1 MNVLTEGGGGQ
12 GGGSGLGTTGHNIVC
27 CEHVE
32 EILVEQNIKRKYL
45 HVIYMLYITI
55 EQCWKKKIY

>member
-1 MNVLTEGGGGQ
+1 M
-12 GGGSGLGTTGHNIVC
+12 GGSGLGTTGQNIVC

-45 HVIYMLYITI
+45 HVIYNYRAVL
-55 EQCWKKKIY
+55 EKKIY